1 MTEEAEDHVLQVTEE
16 EPEDHAH
23 PSSVATG
30 DMAGEGC
37 PQLTIEGVRID
48 SVTDKMSRSVREM
61 KDKVAVETD
70 LERGNTSGLDTNSI
84 LFCFLFV
91 KNH

>member
-1 MTEEAEDHVLQVTEE
+1 MTEEAGDHVPQVTEE

-23 PSSVATG
+23 PPSVATG
-30 DMAGEGC
+30 DMGAGC

-70 LERGNTSGLDTNSI
+70 LGRGNTSGLATG
-84 LFCFLFV
+84 
-91 KNH
+91 

>member
-1 MTEEAEDHVLQVTEE
+1 MTEEAEDPVPQVTEE
-16 EPEDHAH
+16 EPRDHAH
-23 PSSVATG
+23 PPSVATG
-30 DMAGEGC
+30 DMGAGC

-61 KDKVAVETD
+61 KDKAAVETD